1 MGFLRDKKEKR
12 RLVAELIDDL
22 VSGPD
27 PMEEYNRWEN
37 IDFLITQGFVIIIL
51 VVLFTVRDI
60 TILAFSILGI
70 IIILFAYLHIKTVK
84 KNEEALGKMF
94 LDSTTYFSESDRV
107 EQIEVEGWELLIL
120 PEKMLAKDE
129 LVYSRDD
136 LLETLVSLSSPDVRT
151 GGGPIYAPVIEEI
164 ARVRTDRYI
173 DDYKREQ
180 ATKEAG
186 HRRFFKRKKPTSDMS
201 VVEDSR
207 DEIFDLIKDIK
218 FLGDEDD
225 GDGEER

>member
-1 MGFLRDKKEKR
+1 MGFLRNKKEKR

-37 IDFLITQGFVIIIL
+37 IDFIITQGFVISIL

-60 TILAFSILGI
+60 TVLAFSILGI
-70 IIILFAYLHIKTVK
+70 IIALFAYLHIKTVK

-120 PEKMLAKDE
+120 PEMMLTKDE
-129 LVYSRDD
+129 LVYSKDD
-136 LLETLVSLSSPDVRT
+136 LLETLSALSSPDVRT

-164 ARVRTDRYI
+164 ARVRADKYI
-173 DDYKREQ
+173 DEYKREQ
-180 ATKEAG
+180 TIKEAG
-186 HRRFFKRKKPTSDMS
+186 HRGFFKRKKPTTDMS
-201 VVEDSR
+201 AVEDSR
-207 DEIFDLIKDIK
+207 DEVLDLIKDIK
-218 FLGDEDD
+218 FLGEEDD
-225 GDGEER
+225 DGEEG

>member
-1 MGFLRDKKEKR
+1 LGFLRNKKEKR

-27 PMEEYNRWEN
+27 PMDEYNRWEN
-37 IDFLITQGFVIIIL
+37 VDFAITQGFVITII
-51 VVLFTVRDI
+51 VMIFTVRDI

-70 IIILFAYLHIKTVK
+70 VIALFAYLHVKVVK

-120 PEKMLAKDE
+120 PETMLTKDE
-129 LVYSRDD
+129 LVYSKDD
-136 LLETLVSLSSPDVRT
+136 LLETLSALSSPDVRT

-164 ARVRTDRYI
+164 ARVRADKYI

-180 ATKEAG
+180 SIKEAG
-186 HRRFFKRKKPTSDMS
+186 HKGFFKRKKPTTDMS
-201 VVEDSR
+201 TVEDSR
-207 DEIFDLIKDIK
+207 GEVFDLIKGIK
-218 FLGDEDD
+218 FLGEEDD
-225 GDGEER
+225 DGEEG